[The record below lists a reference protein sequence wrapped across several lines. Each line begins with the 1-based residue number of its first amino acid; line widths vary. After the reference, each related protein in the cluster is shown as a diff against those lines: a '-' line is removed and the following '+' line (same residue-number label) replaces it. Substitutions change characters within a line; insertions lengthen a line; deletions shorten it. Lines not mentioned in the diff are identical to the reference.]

1 VSGPFHDKE
10 NLDSVIFGRSVRVP
24 KAVTEVET
32 YLAKSVDV
40 SATMSGSEV
49 ASKSAN
55 FGHICT
61 DLQEIYVTLNF
72 TIPVPSTPLLPPHAN
87 QYLGGSQSSPS
98 NLELTI
104 GNITILICVKSEVLN
119 STVQNLCGILL
130 TCT

>member
-1 VSGPFHDKE
+1 MSGPFHDKE
-10 NLDSVIFGRSVRVP
+10 NLDSSIFGRSVRVP
-24 KAVTEVET
+24 KTVTEVET

-72 TIPVPSTPLLPPHAN
+72 TISVPSSPALPPHTN
-87 QYLGGSQSSPS
+87 QDLGGSRSSPS

-104 GNITILICVKSEVLN
+104 GNIAILMCVE
-119 STVQNLCGILL
+119 Q
-130 TCT
+130 